1 MISTNRSNQEFKLFV
16 DVGEAPVME
25 GPPVDMPVIEMPETF
40 WQKAVR
46 FVKGIFGL
54 NSSKPTTPSVIMEGG
69 GDGVIMQGGGG
80 GGGGQVVPVPG
91 KP

>member
-1 MISTNRSNQEFKLFV
+1 
-16 DVGEAPVME
+16 
-25 GPPVDMPVIEMPETF
+25 MPETF
-40 WQKAVR
+40 WQKVVR

-54 NSSKPTTPSVIMEGG
+54 NSSKPTMPSVIMEGG
-69 GDGVIMQGGGG
+69 GDGIIMQGGGG